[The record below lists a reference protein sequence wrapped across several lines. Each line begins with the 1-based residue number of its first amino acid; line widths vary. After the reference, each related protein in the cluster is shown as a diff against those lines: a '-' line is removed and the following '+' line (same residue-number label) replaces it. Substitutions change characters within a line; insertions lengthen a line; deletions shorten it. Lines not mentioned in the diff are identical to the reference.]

1 MGSKEKVVIVAQD
14 GHGHIPGQIQE
25 GLQGQTEREV
35 SQGNVVISAMSQ
47 SQSWKYENKSHYR
60 MIYENKQCKSL
71 CLSSHG
77 SVVC

>member
-35 SQGNVVISAMSQ
+35 SQGNVVNYQSQ
-47 SQSWKYENKSHYR
+47 IQSWKYENKSHYR
-60 MIYENKQCKSL
+60 MIYDNK
-71 CLSSHG
+71 
-77 SVVC
+77 